1 MLDGHYPRRVANT
14 LEWARTFEQQSR
26 HVAESFI
33 GDVRVS
39 TTFLGLDHNFFG
51 DGPPLLFETMI
62 FGADGKPWDY
72 QERCTTWV
80 QAEAMHARGLAAVH
94 ARVPQP

>member
-1 MLDGHYPRRVANT
+1 
-14 LEWARTFEQQSR
+14 
-26 HVAESFI
+26 VAESFI